1 MSQENIRKL
10 LDNLD
15 SIEESKKVV
24 EIQKGALAKPN
35 AVKPSERIAQR
46 AATAQA
52 RSAAPSAPTLGQPG
66 TTPTTDT
73 TDTTMLGSVAV
84 VTAAMLDKGSSGG
97 DIGTKV
103 IVE

>member
-24 EIQKGALAKPN
+24 EIQKGGLAKPN

-46 AATAQA
+46 AAAAQA
-52 RSAAPSAPTLGQPG
+52 RSGTPSAPTLGQPG

-73 TDTTMLGSVAV
+73 TKPTTPVN
-84 VTAAMLDKGSSGG
+84 TAPTTPTTPKAQ
-97 DIGTKV
+97 IGRAHV
-103 IVE
+103 